1 MSPVIII
8 LALFYILI
16 PLLILHL
23 CHRFPFV
30 NKLGSIIIAYG
41 VGVLIGNIGLFP
53 GMETYLSDYLLM
65 NPKASIGEVE
75 VLLDEG
81 LIGESDVLAFKIYKL
96 RDALMSITILLAIP
110 LVLFSSNV
118 RQWGLMAGKT
128 LLSLFVGFFSVIS
141 VVVAGYFIFR
151 GSGMNDLWKISGMLV
166 GVYTGG
172 TPNLASL
179 KMMLD
184 VDANIYILTHTYDL
198 IIGVLYL
205 GFLMTIGQKIFHH
218 FLPKYPMKSS
228 TESPVDFD
236 GKDPFWGIFRRSIF
250 LPLLKAYIIAV
261 VILAIGISLSF
272 LVPDNMVMVVVI
284 LTVTTLGILV
294 SMIPSIN
301 RIDKTFESGMY
312 LILIFSVVVASMAD
326 IRNFSGI
333 TPGLF
338 AYITMAVFGSLIL
351 HVLMSKLF
359 KIDADT
365 TMITSTALICSPPF
379 VPVVAG
385 AIKNKEVILPGL
397 TIGIIGYAVGN
408 YLGFAIANMLKLL

>member
-1 MSPVIII
+1 MSSVIIL
-8 LALFYILI
+8 LALFYIFT

-30 NKLGSIIIAYG
+30 NKLGSVIIAYG
-41 VGVLIGNIGLFP
+41 VGVLAGNLGLLP
-53 GMETYLSDYLLM
+53 GMGTYLSDYMLL
-65 NPKASIGEVE
+65 NPKASIGDVNS
-75 VLLDEG
+75 LLAEG
-81 LIGESDVLAFKIYKL
+81 FIAESDVVAFKIFKL
-96 RDALMSITILLAIP
+96 RDTLMSITILLAIP

-118 RQWGLMAGKT
+118 RQWSLMAGKT
-128 LLSLFVGFFSVIS
+128 LLSLFVGFFSVVS
-141 VVVAGYFIFR
+141 VVVVGYFVFR
-151 GSGMNDLWKISGMLV
+151 GSGMNDLWKIAGMLV

-184 VDANIYILTHTYDL
+184 VDANTYILTHTYDL

-205 GFLMTIGQKIFHH
+205 GFLMTIGQKIFHR
-218 FLPKYPMKSS
+218 FLPGFPVKSS
-228 TESPVDFD
+228 IESTDDFD

-250 LPLLKAYIIAV
+250 LPLLKAYGIAF
-261 VILAIGISLSF
+261 VIFATGIALSI
-272 LVPDNMVMVVVI
+272 LVPDTLVMVVVI

-294 SMIPSIN
+294 SMLPAIN
-301 RIDKTFESGMY
+301 RIEKTFESGMY
-312 LILIFSVVVASMAD
+312 LILIFSVVVSSMAD

-338 AYITMAVFGSLIL
+338 AYITMAVFGSLIV
-351 HVLMSKLF
+351 HVLISKLF

-385 AIKNKEVILPGL
+385 AIKNKDVILPGL
-397 TIGIIGYAVGN
+397 TVGIIGYAVGN
-408 YLGFAIANMLKLL
+408 YLGFVIANVLKLF